1 MVNKEGPQGSSELQT
16 IMVCRGTGCV
26 SGGSNDIYETL
37 KREVEAAGL
46 KNVKVDFTGCHG
58 FCQRGPI
65 AVIEPEGYFYTEV
78 TTEDVSEI
86 VQSHL
91 VKGQP
96 VERLFYRDP
105 ETDKPIPF
113 HHDVAFYARQQ
124 RIILRN
130 CGQINPERIEE
141 YLNVGGYNG
150 LRKVLLEMS
159 PDQVIEEI
167 KKSGLR
173 GRGGAGF
180 STGTKWDF
188 CRRSPGTEK
197 YVICNADE
205 GDPGAFMDR
214 SILEADP
221 HAVLEGMVIAGYA
234 MGANHGYVYCRAEY
248 PLAIER
254 LFIALAQM
262 KQHNFL
268 GDNILDTGFSF
279 EIEVKEGAGAFVC
292 GEETALMASI
302 EGKRGMPRPRP
313 PFPAQAGLWG
323 KPTNINNVKSYASVS
338 TIMDRGADWYASI
351 GTETSHGTAVFALT
365 GKTRNSGLIEV
376 PMGITLGEI
385 IFDIGEGII
394 GDKRFKAV
402 QTGGPSGGCLP
413 SSMLG
418 LQVDYESLAQAGS
431 IMGSGGMV
439 VVDEDT
445 CMVDLAR
452 FFLSFTEAESCGKC
466 VPCRVGT
473 KQMLGILERICGGE
487 GKPGDIELLEKLSQ
501 RVKATALCGL
511 GQTAPNPILSTIAH
525 FRHEYEEHIHKHYC
539 RAGVC
544 NALVTAPCTNA
555 CPAGIN
561 VPRYIRLINDGKYG
575 EAVAVIREKVPFPAV
590 LGYVCVHY
598 CEAKC
603 RRGQLEEA
611 IAIKELKRFA
621 ADHDT
626 GMWKQSINISP
637 PTGKKIAIVGSGPAG
652 LTAAYYLNKQGH
664 KVTVFESLPITGGM
678 MRVGIPRYRLPDEV
692 LDGEIKAIE
701 DLGVEIKVNSKVESL
716 DDLFKQGYDAVFIG
730 IGSHKGINMGMDGE
744 DTPGVV
750 DGADFLREIS
760 LGREVKIGDKVAVIG
775 GGNVAIDA
783 ARSALRL
790 GAKDVSIIYRRTRAE
805 MPASPEEIEEALEEG
820 IQIEFLAAPS
830 KASRSNGRLSAEFI
844 RMKLGA
850 VDASGRKRPEPMEGS
865 EFEGKYDT
873 LIKAIGQ
880 ETELPAGFELEAK
893 RGGRIETDPDT
904 LATSREGVFA
914 GGDAVTGPASVIE
927 AIAHGRLAAVS
938 IDRYLGGDGN
948 IDEVL
953 APQEEVAPFD
963 VSEIEG
969 EKFRPALE
977 IVPAEEGISMSK
989 QVVLGFKEGNAI
1001 EECQRCLR
1009 CDLEEH

>member
-1 MVNKEGPQGSSELQT
+1 MVNKEDPQGNSELQT

-78 TTEDVSEI
+78 TTDDVPEI

-141 YLNVGGYNG
+141 YLNVGGYKG
-150 LRKVLLEMS
+150 LRKVLLDMTPE
-159 PDQVIEEI
+159 QVIAEI

-173 GRGGAGF
+173 GRGGGGF
-180 STGTKWDF
+180 STGTKWEF

-234 MGANHGYVYCRAEY
+234 MGSNHGYVYCRAEY

-262 KQHNFL
+262 KENNFL
-268 GDNILDTGFSF
+268 GDNILDSGFNF

-323 KPTNINNVKSYASVS
+323 KPTNINNVKSYASVPI
-338 TIMDRGADWYASI
+338 IMDRGADWYTSI

-376 PMGITLGEI
+376 PMGITLGEV

-418 LQVDYESLAQAGS
+418 LQVDYESLAKVGS

-561 VPRYIRLINDGKYG
+561 VPRYVRLINDGKYG

-637 PTGKKIAIVGSGPAG
+637 PTGKKVAIVGSGPAG

-716 DDLFKQGYDAVFIG
+716 DDLFKQGYDAIFIG

-760 LGREVKIGDKVAVIG
+760 LGREVKIGEKVAVIG

-805 MPASPEEIEEALEEG
+805 MPAAPEEIEEALEEG

-850 VDASGRKRPEPMEGS
+850 VDTSGRKRPEPMEGS
-865 EFEGKYDT
+865 EFEDKYDL

-880 ETELPAGFELEAK
+880 ETELPSGFELEAK

-927 AIAHGRLAAVS
+927 AIAHGRLAAIS
-938 IDRYLGGDGN
+938 IDRYLGGEGN
-948 IDEVL
+948 IDEIL

-963 VSEIEG
+963 ISEIEG

-977 IVPAEEGISMSK
+977 IVPAEEGISISK
-989 QVVLGFKEGNAI
+989 QVVIGFKEGNAI
-1001 EECQRCLR
+1001 DECQRCLR

>member
-1 MVNKEGPQGSSELQT
+1 MVNEENPQGGAKQQT
-16 IMVCRGTGCV
+16 VLVCRGTGCV

-37 KREVEAAGL
+37 QREVEAAGL
-46 KNVKVDFTGCHG
+46 PGIKVDFTGCHG

-65 AVIEPEGYFYTEV
+65 VVIEPAGYFYTEV
-78 TTEDVSEI
+78 TIDDVSDI

-105 ETDKPIPF
+105 ETDEAIPF
-113 HHDVAFYARQQ
+113 HHDVVFYARQK

-141 YLNVGGYNG
+141 YLEAGGYKG
-150 LRKVLLEMS
+150 LRKVLLDMTPEK
-159 PDQVIEEI
+159 VIEEI

-180 STGTKWDF
+180 STGTKWEF

-248 PLAIER
+248 PLAIQR
-254 LFIALAQM
+254 LLIALEQM
-262 KQHNFL
+262 KEHNFL
-268 GDNILDTGFSF
+268 GDNILDSGFNF

-338 TIMDRGADWYASI
+338 IIMDWGADWYAGI

-487 GKPGDIELLEKLSQ
+487 GKPGDIELLEKLSL

-626 GMWKQSINISP
+626 GMWKQNVEISP
-637 PTGKKIAIVGSGPAG
+637 PTGKKVAIVGSGPAG
-652 LTAAYYLNKQGH
+652 LSAAYYLTKQGH
-664 KVTVFESLPITGGM
+664 KVTVFESLPVTGGM
-678 MRVGIPRYRLPDEV
+678 MRVGIPRYRLPAEV

-716 DDLFKQGYDAVFIG
+716 EDLLKQGYNAIFVG
-730 IGSHKGINMGMDGE
+730 IGSHKGISMGMDGE

-760 LGREVKIGDKVAVIG
+760 LGKEVKLGDKVAVIG

-850 VDASGRKRPEPMEGS
+850 MDTSGRKRPEPMEGS
-865 EFEGKYDT
+865 EFEDKYDT

-893 RGGRIETDPDT
+893 RGSRIEADPDT

-927 AIAHGRLAAVS
+927 AIAHGRQAAIS
-938 IDRYLGGDGN
+938 IDRYLGGNGN

-953 APQEEVAPFD
+953 TPQEEVAPFD
-963 VSEIEG
+963 ISEIEG
-969 EKFRPALE
+969 ERFRPPLE

-989 QVVLGFKEGNAI
+989 QVVLGFKEVNAI
-1001 EECQRCLR
+1001 EECKRCLR